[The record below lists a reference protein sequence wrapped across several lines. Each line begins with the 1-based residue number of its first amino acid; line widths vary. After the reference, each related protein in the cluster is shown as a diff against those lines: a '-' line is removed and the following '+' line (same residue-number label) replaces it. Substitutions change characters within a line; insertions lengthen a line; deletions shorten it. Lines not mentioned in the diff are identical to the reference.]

1 MENIVTR
8 QSAIDFF
15 IKKVKLAQ
23 NSNAKDLRLTL
34 EEAQDLVCAIATIN
48 SNQELIQDLNKK
60 LDDIYKKVSMNIT
73 QTSGINGGGFKNE
86 N

>member
-1 MENIVTR
+1 MTR

-73 QTSGINGGGFKNE
+73 QTSGINGGVFKNE